1 MADLVHLSDG
11 QELTREHC
19 EVRVPVTTLRPMLR
33 GAKWAAKFGPITT
46 NPLIVEFV
54 YDEDH
59 PKAAEWRATRAHLA
73 SEIYRRAPPSSVID
87 EARDALSA
95 AVEQFARP
103 EDVLLIVAA
112 FASGRVNIDRVR
124 SADFVEAVAGA
135 LINAADVRPVCAA
148 ALAAAAQELLEDAR
162 FLPEAAE
169 FLRIAKLREQEMKRV
184 LGLLDRLD
192 HAARMARRLLEDR
205 GELEV
210 PNGTDGF
217 NDRIDF
223 SATNA
228 LARPAGD
235 PVHLP
240 QNTKERV

>member
-1 MADLVHLSDG
+1 MSDLVNLSDG
-11 QELTREHC
+11 SGLTREMC
-19 EVRVPVTTLRPMLR
+19 EVRVPVTVLRPMLQ
-33 GAKWAAKFGPITT
+33 GAKWAAKFGPITSD
-46 NPLIVEFV
+46 PMIVEFV

-59 PKAAEWRATRAHLA
+59 PRAAEWRATRAHLA
-73 SEIYRRAPPSSVID
+73 REIYRRAPPSSVID
-87 EARDALSA
+87 KARDALST
-95 AVEQFARP
+95 AVEQLARP
-103 EDVLLIVAA
+103 EDALLTIAA
-112 FASGRVNIDRVR
+112 FASGRENIDRVR

-135 LINAADVRPVCAA
+135 LINSIDVRPVCAA

-192 HAARMARRLLEDR
+192 HAARMARHLLEDL

-210 PNGTDGF
+210 PDGSDGF
-217 NDRIDF
+217 DDRIDF
-223 SATNA
+223 PPVSA